1 MPPICGIA
9 KVLADM
15 VSEDKRALHA
25 LLAAPIP
32 ATAVSRELEAAG
44 YKTSYQTVYRH
55 RTQSCSCDAN
65 D

>member
-9 KVLADM
+9 KVLFDM
-15 VSEDKRALHA
+15 VSEDKRALNA

-32 ATAVSRELEAAG
+32 ATAVARELEAAG

-55 RTQSCSCDAN
+55 RTQTCSCDTN
-65 D
+65 E

>member
-9 KVLADM
+9 KVLHVM
-15 VSEDKRALHA
+15 PEEDVRALLA

-55 RTQSCSCDAN
+55 RTQTCSCDAN

>member
-1 MPPICGIA
+1 MPPICGVA
-9 KVLADM
+9 KVLSDM
-15 VSEDKRALHA
+15 ASEDKRALLA

-65 D
+65 E